1 MQRDKIPFQVRVKT
15 NNIFEENHGPITA
28 FQILGV
34 EQEGGKRK
42 AIIKLI

>member
-1 MQRDKIPFQVRVKT
+1 MQRDKIPFQVRVRT
-15 NNIFEENHGPITA
+15 NNIFKENHGPITA

-34 EQEGGKRK
+34 EQGGQRK

>member
-1 MQRDKIPFQVRVKT
+1 MQRDKIPFQVRVRT
-15 NNIFEENHGPITA
+15 NNIFVENHGPITA

-34 EQEGGKRK
+34 EQGGQRK

>member
-1 MQRDKIPFQVRVKT
+1 MQRNKISFQVRVRT
-15 NNIFEENHGPITA
+15 NNIFEENHGPWTA

-34 EQEGGKRK
+34 EQEGEQGK

>member
-34 EQEGGKRK
+34 EQGGQRK

>member
-1 MQRDKIPFQVRVKT
+1 MQRDKIPFQVRVRT

-34 EQEGGKRK
+34 EQGGQRK
-42 AIIKLI
+42 AIIELI